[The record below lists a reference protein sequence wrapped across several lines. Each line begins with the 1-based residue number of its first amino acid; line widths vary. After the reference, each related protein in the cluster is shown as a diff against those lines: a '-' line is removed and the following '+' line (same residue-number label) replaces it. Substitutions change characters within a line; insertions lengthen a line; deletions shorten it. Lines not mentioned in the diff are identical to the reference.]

1 MQAFNELPKLPGVTI
16 TTYNSAAYG
25 VNRFGQVVGWAQND
39 SGASRAFVYSPG
51 GGGTMT
57 DLNSLLPGGSL
68 WVLTSARA
76 INDAGIIVG
85 SGTYNGQSLQSWW
98 ILYPTCQE

>member
-1 MQAFNELPKLPGVTI
+1 LQDNRDMLPPLPGVTI
-16 TTYNSAAYG
+16 ATYN
-25 VNRFGQVVGWAQND
+25 
-39 SGASRAFVYSPG
+39 SGASRAFLCTGSTG
-51 GGGTMT
+51 AMI
-57 DLNSLLPGGSL
+57 DLTALISTLPGGNA

-85 SGTYNGQSLQSWW
+85 TGTYLGQSPRTW